1 MVFRFSRADIPDV
14 ILIKPEVHYD
24 QRGFFLES
32 YSKKYFE
39 EAGIN
44 EEFVQD
50 NHSFSIKNTL
60 RGLHYQLEPFEQSK
74 LVRCISGEI
83 IDVAVDIRRN
93 SGTFGKFVMVN
104 LSSENKNMLYIPRGF
119 AHGFLVISD
128 YAEVV
133 YKTDNY
139 YSREHERGILWNDYD
154 IGVRWPVPDPIIS
167 DKDKSWPRLRDLK
180 GELH

>member
-139 YSREHERGILWNDYD
+139 YSREHERGILWNDDD

-167 DKDKSWPRLRDLK
+167 DKDKSWPRLRDLV
-180 GELH
+180 GEMH